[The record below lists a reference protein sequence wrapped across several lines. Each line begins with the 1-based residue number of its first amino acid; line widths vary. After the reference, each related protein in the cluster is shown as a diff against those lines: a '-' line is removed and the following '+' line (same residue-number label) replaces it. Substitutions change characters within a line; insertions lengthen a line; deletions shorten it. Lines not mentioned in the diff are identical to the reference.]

1 MKFKVF
7 IDGAEGTTG
16 LKIYEYFNARDDIT
30 VLNIDQNRRKDP
42 DARLSMMKKADISF
56 LCLPDSAAEEI
67 AAAAPSDV
75 RLIDTSTIHRVR
87 ADWTYGL
94 AELDAADGKKQ
105 REMIRESSRTANPG
119 CHATGAIT
127 LIRPLVK
134 AGVLKSDPHLSVIS
148 LTGYSGGG
156 KKMIAAYEDSGR
168 SLQDQRSS
176 PGAYALGQSHKH
188 IPEILKMTGLTQTPA
203 FIPIVADYYSGM
215 QVMIPISPEELKCP
229 AKGSAGSSG
238 AKEIG
243 LLLEEIYREYY
254 DGEPM
259 IGTGVSVDENGF
271 IYANRLAGSNRLEI
285 SVHGNEK
292 NIVVTATFDNLG
304 KGASGAAVQN
314 MNIILGIEETKGLI

>member
-16 LKIYEYFNARDDIT
+16 LKIYEYFKGREDID
-30 VLNIDQNRRKDP
+30 VLNIAQDRRKDP
-42 DARLSMMKKADISF
+42 DARLSMMKKADITF

-67 AAAAPSDV
+67 AAAAPGDV
-75 RLIDTSTIHRVR
+75 RLIDTSTVHRVSE
-87 ADWTYGL
+87 DWTYGL

-105 REMIRESSRTANPG
+105 RELIRESSRTANPG
-119 CHATGAIT
+119 CHATGVIT
-127 LIRPLVK
+127 LVRPLVK
-134 AGVLKSDPHLSVIS
+134 AGVLRPQTHLSAIS

-156 KKMIAAYEDSGR
+156 KKMIAAYEDPGR
-168 SLQDQRSS
+168 SRQDQRSS
-176 PGAYALGQSHKH
+176 PGAYALSQSHKH

-215 QVMIPISPEELKCP
+215 QVMIPIPPEELRC
-229 AKGSAGSSG
+229 SAGGSVGSG
-238 AKEIG
+238 GPGETG
-243 LLLEEIYREYY
+243 LLLQEIYREYY

-259 IGTGVSVDENGF
+259 IGTAVSDDENGS

-292 NIVVTATFDNLG
+292 NIVVCAAFDNLG

-314 MNIILGIEETKGLI
+314 MNIMLGIEETRGLI